1 MKRRFDFR
9 LERVRRVRDL
19 EERVVRAERAQ
30 AEGLAR
36 AAEAS
41 RDQARSVLEESRA
54 WLRSILAG
62 TLEPARVLSTQRALD
77 DELASLRRRVES
89 ARTLRTQAERMAALQ
104 RERKSA
110 VRALDELR
118 ERARRRHAAAL
129 EHADNAT
136 LDEVA
141 QRLAERERRERRD
154 GRGEVGKGEEASRSG
169 PSATDHSPDP
179 SPERAP

>member
-30 AEGLAR
+30 AESLAR

-41 RDQARSVLEESRA
+41 RDEARSVLEESRA
-54 WLRSILAG
+54 WLRSILTGA
-62 TLEPARVLSTQRALD
+62 LEPARVLSSQRALD
-77 DELASLRRRVES
+77 DGLAALRRRVET
-89 ARTLRTQAERMAALQ
+89 ARTLRTQAERMASLQ
-104 RERKSA
+104 RERKSV

-129 EHADNAT
+129 EQGDNAT

-141 QRLAERERRERRD
+141 QRLSERERRERLA
-154 GRGEVGKGEEASRSG
+154 GKGEEASRSG
-169 PSATDHSPDP
+169 PGPDDHDP
-179 SPERAP
+179 AVPPGRAP